1 MTSSLK
7 RNRTLNH
14 ILDVL
19 DIMEPISP
27 DQWQEIDSALQDLQL
42 EAGDDVCC
50 DAGDGDAVYRKMTA
64 TLGMT
69 LRLDER
75 GIYDCESESYIHDD
89 GIDVVADNVIAWLDG
104 SGIIDDQ
111 GNASPDDLT
120 GEYASDWDAVVAMFD
135 QWEKIKLS
143 Q

>member
-1 MTSSLK
+1 MARDRLGT
-7 RNRTLNH
+7 TG
-14 ILDVL
+14 
-19 DIMEPISP
+19 SP
-27 DQWQEIDSALQDLQL
+27 AL
-42 EAGDDVCC
+42 
-50 DAGDGDAVYRKMTA
+50 RS
-64 TLGMT
+64 
-69 LRLDER
+69 RPER
-75 GIYDCESESYIHDD
+75 GIYDCESEAYIHDD